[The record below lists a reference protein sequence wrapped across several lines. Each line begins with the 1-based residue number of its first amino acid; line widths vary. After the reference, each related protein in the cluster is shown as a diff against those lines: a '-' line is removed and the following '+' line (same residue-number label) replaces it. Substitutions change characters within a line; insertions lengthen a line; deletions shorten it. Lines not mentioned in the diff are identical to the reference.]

1 MAVKDE
7 GVYRETIVFGF
18 QEVCVHCCLPAEKII
33 KMVEHGI
40 VEPEGGEIMLWR
52 FTSKDLA
59 RLNKARRIERDLE
72 VNLPGIALSLE
83 LIDQVEELKAR
94 LRGLGVI
101 P

>member
-1 MAVKDE
+1 MAIKGE
-7 GVYRETIVFGF
+7 GVYRETIVFSF
-18 QEVCVHCCLPAEKII
+18 QEICVHCCLPAEKVI

-40 VEPEGGEIMLWR
+40 VEPQGRDSMRWS
-52 FTSKDLA
+52 FTSKDLV

-83 LIDQVEELKAR
+83 LIDQIEELKAR

>member
-7 GVYRETIVFGF
+7 GVYRETIVFSF
-18 QEVCVHCCLPAEKII
+18 QEVCVHCSLPAEKII

-40 VEPEGGEIMLWR
+40 VEPEGQESQRWR

-72 VNLPGIALSLE
+72 VNLPGIALSLD
-83 LIDQVEELKAR
+83 LIDQIEELKAR
-94 LRGLGVI
+94 LRGLGGI